1 MNWMRRRRE
10 RISGWPSCPSSA
22 SSPWYST
29 SLSRTRCPSFGW
41 VSTGNDFIIKVVF
54 TPLCSLRPN
63 WFIRKKLT
71 AEGCVS
77 AAVNVL
83 GVFQATRGKS
93 PGAWQ
98 PETTDRESLPRFSAA
113 LAGAGHEE
121 GSGDKGGVSYH
132 ICNGDVQQTLE
143 EFECVTIFFG
153 EILGFEDI
161 VRDCTPTEVKIKFIS
176 RENTV
181 CL

>member
-1 MNWMRRRRE
+1 MSLKMNWMRRRRE

-54 TPLCSLRPN
+54 TLLCSLRPN

-121 GSGDKGGVSYH
+121 GSGDMREESVTTFVTVMCSKHWRSLSVSRYSS
-132 ICNGDVQQTLE
+132 E
-143 EFECVTIFFG
+143 
-153 EILGFEDI
+153 
-161 VRDCTPTEVKIKFIS
+161 KF
-176 RENTV
+176 
-181 CL
+181 